1 MKWEKENFYL
11 SQEYLSNI
19 ELYFSDDIADSYIQM
34 SEEESRHISKV
45 MRHSVGEELFVTDGK
60 GTIYKT
66 SIIEACSSTVTLR
79 ITERIQYTNEF
90 ENIIFCLPRLKSND
104 RFEFALEKCIEL
116 GITNFIIFNSE
127 RTIAKGEKI
136 ERWNKIALAAMKQ
149 SLRSFLPNI
158 QFAESLDK
166 LNEFDGK
173 KYIFDQNAE
182 IKLVDMLADSS
193 VAEDE
198 RECFIFGPEGGLS
211 DKEIAGINNFE
222 LISLTPNRLR
232 SETAIVTAASFLSLS
247 KSKIQ
252 IGF

>member
-1 MKWEKENFYL
+1 MRGTKWEKENFYL

-19 ELYFSDDIADSYIQM
+19 ELYFSNDIADSYIQM
-34 SEEESRHISKV
+34 SEEESKHISKV
-45 MRHSVGEELFVTDGK
+45 MRHSVGEELFVSDGK

-79 ITERIQYTNEF
+79 ITEQFKYINKF
-90 ENIIFCLPRLKSND
+90 ENIVFCLPRLKSND

-116 GITNFIIFNSE
+116 GITNFVVFNSE
-127 RTIAKGEKI
+127 RTIAKGEKL

-158 QFAESLDK
+158 QFVKSFNK
-166 LNEFDGK
+166 LNELDGK

-182 IKLVDMLADSS
+182 IKLVDMLADGSI
-193 VAEDE
+193 VEDE
-198 RECFIFGPEGGLS
+198 KKYFIFGPEGGLS
-211 DKEIAGINNFE
+211 NNEISAVDNAE

-232 SETAIVTAASFLSLS
+232 SETAIVTAASFISLS
-247 KSKIQ
+247 KNY
-252 IGF
+252 